1 MLEAAYEYGGHAG
14 AVKRTYEIGACLVP
28 GLRTFTTIKGLKS
41 GIAKSKAGPLPNT
54 VKGRPPTDPNR
65 PVTAPRG
72 PETLRL
78 GERRDIGSIWLRPP
92 AIFTTDPH
100 SSALEWKLY
109 LAHALYHDRPR
120 NPLEPPYEGWPGLWA
135 FQVPEMEGAARQVT
149 SSVSDFVNFMPYG
162 EVIIRLDTFHF
173 HTAAGAAQQARDL
186 YLVLQAEKEGRIVRR
201 IYDEQLM
208 GDDETGQK
216 YVRALAD
223 VLAGREL
230 IPPVRSGLAFAPREA
245 VAEVMDQGGELG
257 L

>member
-1 MLEAAYEYGGHAG
+1 M
-14 AVKRTYEIGACLVP
+14 P
-28 GLRTFTTIKGLKS
+28 GLRTFTTLKGLKS
-41 GIAKSKAGPLPNT
+41 NTLRPLKGPLPNT

-65 PVTAPRG
+65 PVVAPRG

-78 GERRDIGSIWLRPP
+78 GEKRGIGTSIWLTPP

-109 LAHALYHDRPR
+109 VAFAKYFDRPR
-120 NPLEPPYEGWPGLWA
+120 DPTQPPYEGWPGLWQ

-149 SSVSDFVNFMPYG
+149 SSVSDFVAFMPYG
-162 EVIIRLDTFHF
+162 EVIVRLDTFHF
-173 HTAAGAAQQARDL
+173 HTEADAAQQARDF
-186 YLVLQAEKEGRIVRR
+186 YLTVQAEREGRIVRR

-245 VAEVMDQGGELG
+245 VAAIVEDSGQAVTI
-257 L
+257 